1 MATLYVDGQPF
12 SVDPTQNLLHEC
24 LSLGL
29 DLPYFCWHPALGSVG
44 ACRQCAVKLFR
55 DEGDRQ
61 GVIVMACMTPAED
74 GTRISLADEQA
85 RDFRARVIEWM
96 MAHHPHD
103 CPVCDEGGEC
113 HLQDMT
119 VMTGH
124 VYRRYRFPKRTF
136 RNQHLGPFVNHEMN
150 RCIQCY
156 RCVRFYN
163 DYAGGTDFGV
173 FGSRDHVYFG
183 RAADGVLESEFS
195 GNLVE
200 VCPTGVFT
208 DKTLKAHYTRKWD
221 LQSAPSVCPHCGLGC
236 HTTVGEHD
244 GILRRVQNRF
254 SSEINGYFLCD
265 RGRYGYA
272 FVNAPARLRRPS
284 IRNAA
289 GGRDFA
295 PAAALL
301 QELCTRL
308 AGNLRLIGIASPRAS
323 LEANFA
329 LRTLVGPENFFLGW
343 SEVEDACA
351 RKMLAVAKRIAPLA
365 SLAEVESADAILVLG
380 EDITQ
385 TAPRMALAAR
395 QAVRHAALAKA
406 ESLGIPLWQDLPV
419 RQAAAGLK
427 SPLFIASVDATR
439 LDDAAT
445 ECWRGAPDDIARLGL
460 AIGRYLSPEAAGGQ
474 IPASATDGFAARAAR
489 ALSGA
494 ARPLVV
500 TGSSLGCDAL
510 LDAAARVVN
519 VLKALGRPATLALGM
534 PECNTMGLALM
545 DGEPLRRLEQVAGA
559 LPACALIVLENDLS
573 RRIGEA
579 ATDRL
584 FAQAALTVL
593 IDHTHHASVERVD
606 YVLPAATF
614 AEESGSWVNHE
625 GRAQRF
631 FQVFS
636 PPDDIQAGWRW
647 LRDLGRGLGRE
658 LFARWKTLD
667 DVVHT
672 LEETLPAF
680 HGLAQGQPAA
690 AYRRHGLKL
699 ARQPHR
705 ASGRTAVHA
714 QRDIH
719 EHQPPVDLDSPLAF
733 SMEGH
738 QGSPP
743 GAAIPVF
750 WAPGWNSVQALSH
763 FQREVGGR
771 SCGESPG
778 ALLFAPAEPP
788 AERLPEVP
796 PPFVPREGAL
806 YLVPAWHIFGSE
818 EQSAGSP
825 AVRERTPAPYV
836 ALRAEDAARAGLV
849 AGEAAALA
857 VGAVR
862 LRLPWIAHPD
872 LPQGVGSLPVG
883 LPDLPWLM
891 LPAWGAVSKASP

>member
-1 MATLYVDGQPF
+1 MATLYVDGQAF

-55 DEGDRQ
+55 DEGDHQ
-61 GVIVMACMTPAED
+61 GVIVMACMTPADD
-74 GTRISLADEQA
+74 GTRISLVDEQA

-124 VYRRYRFPKRTF
+124 VHRRYRFPKRTF
-136 RNQHLGPFVNHEMN
+136 DNQHLGPFVNHEMN

-183 RAADGVLESEFS
+183 RAADGVLENEFS

-236 HTTVGEHD
+236 HTTVAEHD
-244 GILRRVQNRF
+244 GVLRRVQNRF
-254 SSEINGYFLCD
+254 SADINGYFLCD

-272 FVNAPARLRRPS
+272 FVNAPERLRRTS
-284 IRNAA
+284 LRNAA
-289 GGRDFA
+289 GRLNLA
-295 PAAALL
+295 PADALL

-308 AGNLRLIGIASPRAS
+308 GGNMPLIGIASPRAS

-329 LRTLVGPENFFLGW
+329 LRTLVKPENFFLGW
-343 SEVEDACA
+343 SAVEDACA
-351 RKMLAVAKRIAPLA
+351 RTMLAVARGIAPLA
-365 SLAEVESADAILVLG
+365 SLAEVESSDAILVLG

-395 QAVRHAALAKA
+395 QAVRHAAFAKA
-406 ESLGIPLWQDLPV
+406 KALGIPVWQDLAV

-445 ECWRGAPDDIARLGL
+445 ECWRGAPDDMARLGF
-460 AIGRYLSPEAAGGQ
+460 AIGRRLSREEAGGETF
-474 IPASATDGFAARAAR
+474 PSAMEGFSQRVAR
-489 ALSGA
+489 ALAGA

-500 TGSSLGCDAL
+500 TGSSLGCPAL
-510 LDAAARVVN
+510 LDAAAHLVG
-519 VLKALGRPATLALGM
+519 ALRTLGLPAKLALGM
-534 PECNTMGLALM
+534 PERNTMGLALM
-545 DGEPLRRLEQVAGA
+545 GGESLHTLEQATQK

-579 ATDRL
+579 AADRV
-584 FAQAALTVL
+584 FAQAGLTVL
-593 IDHTHHASVERVD
+593 IDHKRHAGVERAD

-614 AEESGSWVNHE
+614 AEESGTTVNHE

-636 PPDDIQAGWRW
+636 PPDDIQASWRW
-647 LRDLGRGLGRE
+647 LRDIGRGLGRE
-658 LFARWKTLD
+658 PCDRWTALD
-667 DVVHT
+667 DVLHT
-672 LEETLPAF
+672 LEETLPVF
-680 HGLAQGQPAA
+680 HGLAQAA
-690 AYRRHGLKL
+690 PEATYRRHGLKL
-699 ARQPHR
+699 ARKPHR

-714 QRDIH
+714 HLDIH
-719 EHQPPVDLDSPLAF
+719 EHQPPTDCDSPLTF

-743 GAAIPVF
+743 GPAIPVF

-763 FQREVGGR
+763 FQREVGGTL
-771 SCGESPG
+771 CGEGPG
-778 ALLFAPAEPP
+778 LLLIAPAQQVPEFFQEIPP
-788 AERLPEVP
+788 A
-796 PPFVPREGAL
+796 FVPRDDAL
-806 YLVPAWHIFGSE
+806 YFVPAWHIFGSE

-825 AVRERTPAPYV
+825 AVRERIPAPYV
-836 ALRAEDAARAGLV
+836 ALRPEDAARAGLA
-849 AGEAAALA
+849 AGDTAALE

-862 LRLPWIAHPD
+862 LRLPWIAHPE

-883 LPDLPWLM
+883 LPAMPWLM
-891 LPAWGAVSKASP
+891 LPAWGAVAKASR